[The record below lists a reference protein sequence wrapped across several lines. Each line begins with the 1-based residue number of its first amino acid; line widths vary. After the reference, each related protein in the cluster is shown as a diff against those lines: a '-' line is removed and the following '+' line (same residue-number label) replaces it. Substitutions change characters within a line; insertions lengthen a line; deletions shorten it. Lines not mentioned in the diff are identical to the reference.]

1 MRPGFFFVLFRCW
14 WMTGK
19 RAAVHPVW
27 RVRLCFSV
35 AAVYPPRGDIPQPEP
50 PEEVARILPKNKKEL
65 KKIKCYPISIDIL
78 PSPC

>member
-19 RAAVHPVW
+19 RAAVHPVL
-27 RVRLCFSV
+27 RFPVVFFRCGGIS
-35 AAVYPPRGDIPQPEP
+35 PGGDIPQPEP
-50 PEEVARILPKNKKEL
+50 PEEVARILPKKKKEL

>member
-1 MRPGFFFVLFRCW
+1 MRQGILFVLFRFW

-19 RAAVHPVW
+19 RAAVYPVG
-27 RVRLCFSV
+27 RVRLCFAV
-35 AAVYPPRGDIPQPEP
+35 AAVYPPGGDIPQPEP
-50 PEEVARILPKNKKEL
+50 PEEVARILLKKKKKL